1 MSDARS
7 GFVDSLTAAV
17 KDNPLAAA
25 LVGGGALWL
34 LAGSG
39 RMRKAADTMTS
50 AVSAAAERSAH
61 AAQSVASVFEGEPAV
76 SSHLDDELSQV
87 DVTSRSASN
96 TASEA
101 ASETTHKSKESFDE
115 SVSSVRDGLG
125 KLTDLFPNYER
136 VQSSLTAAFERQP
149 LLIGAAGA
157 VVGATIAGAFSMS
170 RIENES
176 VGTLSDEFKSDLAAR
191 KDRVQESLGEASD
204 TLKAEFSDIGAEAL
218 DRAKQTALDAM
229 NAARD
234 GTKQ

>member
-7 GFVDSLTAAV
+7 GFVDSLTAAM

-39 RMRKAADTMTS
+39 RMRKAADSMTS
-50 AVSAAAERSAH
+50 AVSAAAERSTH

-76 SSHLDDELSQV
+76 SSHLDDEHV

-149 LLIGAAGA
+149 LLIGVAGA

-218 DRAKQTALDAM
+218 DRAKQTAFDAM